1 MLESMPKR
9 TSLGR
14 LSRRSLAKGKCK
26 IETAISELSLAT
38 VCSSADLSDF
48 MDKSVAEDSPAA
60 SSSFISDCLLPKQGS
75 CMSCCPSCC
84 YPLLEASIESSSTSH
99 NAAKAVV
106 SHSPASL
113 DLPSN
118 SNCGKNCIPQR
129 QDSVPQHILLEYVKG
144 LQDANKSRDADTA
157 ERLLQELGECL
168 NSLSSASTVVS
179 AGGARAIAS
188 TLKLFRYHS
197 LQKPSI
203 DTSEDAKS
211 GISKIKSDAGIANS
225 ISGGER
231 KPAPLDSPAETPC
244 NSNKCVQLKDNSFLI
259 RNTEVIP
266 IPGSVASEVGRKRQ
280 RTVEGLD
287 EEDLSEGEE
296 MISDTSDC
304 DLCLSTETFLS
315 SSAELSKVMDT
326 VQESAWAM
334 CAGVSGEGCLKIAE
348 QGGASQD
355 DITVTSTLD
364 ARCTSNSEPSAMI
377 KLDSNKA
384 GVVAELQSSSSIE
397 LASGGNP
404 VLGHRQSDL
413 SVHGSL
419 VSGADGSKLV
429 MENPEASLSS
439 KKFATDAFGA
449 PCPTATMNRKTQE
462 QVSVSNAQLTEVS
475 QGDSCHT
482 GGSREN
488 RERQKYCEENE
499 HQHETEGNCLTKLS
513 FDGTI
518 FKDTTRKHY
527 RGDQKRI
534 NADEK
539 VTQGP
544 NVLSLS
550 KDAGLTNV
558 VSAGCFVLER
568 LLNVVLQGKGCSRTR
583 SSIIAGSE
591 RRGKSLRAEM
601 YVALTEAFVEI
612 LQPLQ
617 DIFSMLMWCLDCL
630 AHILPP
636 CTSETCMGYSSVQNA
651 VASCLNKEL
660 RKPLTEGEEY
670 KVQTASKSGTHSIP
684 KDQGMVA
691 PKSRILSFSD
701 AVNNGTCKSQAGGT
715 SLSNQPYNEIGAES
729 AASSISALAAVA
741 YSATVPML
749 AEKAVKGI
757 LQVLHPR
764 NIDSESTIAALRA
777 LSAHL
782 SSVTSKSLC
791 DDAFAFIIAAM
802 KEFLSSSEVQI
813 QGFTAIGS
821 LVRALN
827 STMGHTAWV
836 AVTVSMEHHRTDLLV
851 QRAGCSTLQM
861 LCAKTTIGHSEWSNG
876 KRPLRASKDSD
887 REGGARSLI
896 SAMSIFPQDVRIQW
910 YACSTMWNLVHCAG
924 IKSVLAMVS
933 YGAVVAVVGAM
944 AVCRTNEV
952 VQHEGCNVLGTMA
965 KTLAENGFKFDHK
978 SRPTSVVDAAVNEIA
993 GRCGTVNCQN
1003 VYKDNKKVSVQH
1015 NEMKGSATVDDW
1027 WAALW
1032 AVVGAMKAFKNSE
1045 SVQSYGT
1052 YALGCMLK
1060 VFTEAVPS
1068 GSSFDLL
1075 SSSDFL
1081 CNSGDTKSLFDS
1093 KAAESGQRTAKKDFS
1108 VQCGAD
1114 MAFSSNVLDGIGELH
1129 TVVEIVMV
1137 AMREFPKIE
1146 TIQIWGCAVLQQA
1159 FPAYIQLAQRMFLCS
1174 NDREDSVL
1182 DVGHDSKNAS
1192 LCFLQ
1197 PQVRDLFENEQKAKS
1212 VVLGTS
1218 AIDHTHVF
1226 LKESCRKASSKFNS
1240 TEKESLMA
1248 SISKCNGELPCGA
1261 VVGKSIDSHADN
1273 TCSQCTA
1280 EESCQLESSESSHRI
1295 HMSSFSCQEKALVSK
1310 IEETMHP
1317 RQQHFHAFI
1326 DIVLSQ
1332 ATSAISLISEAIALD
1347 INDTQAND
1355 DTCST
1360 VSDQHSKASPRLF
1373 GNKFTNVKFQCGG
1386 GSTKSV
1392 VSIRHS
1398 WFAALGVLGDVF
1410 CDLAK
1415 HLESFAGC
1423 GLADR
1428 SILKDDIG
1436 QPWKASDNSFKMLNK
1451 HLDLRSRFISKGDS
1465 HTHEEMHDKPW
1476 WEALSSEKHCTGLPL
1491 LLKTAIMAVLSA
1503 LSKIEDVDT
1512 VIWSLQALPNLYTAW
1527 GTVCIGISG
1536 VENHQEIKKTLW
1548 GDGDVG
1554 VKKLVDLL
1562 SHWTEQNRLDVMIFA
1577 LHAIYCAS
1585 NSIAT
1590 VCEIEDVFGLSQ
1602 CGMQAVLGALQKAL
1616 SPSVSIQQRRKLI
1629 QLSCYVLSAICSYS
1643 VRSQFSFAISGGA
1656 DLVIAALVRYG
1667 DDEQTYASGLQALG
1681 IDPQSKTNFSKLLNA
1696 AVSRNM
1702 TASSGK
1708 SGRRKKTGS
1717 TAGNGTIGLKHVFKE
1732 STVIGSSSASKLPS
1746 KSDFKDGNESGR
1758 YKKEKW
1764 TPQLEKLFSNGK
1776 EQMGV
1781 LQTLLIASPGC
1792 GGLLF
1797 AVELLKSLNEE
1808 SQRGIIAA
1816 EAQAHVCIVIS
1827 YMADSDSN
1835 WRKELINEGAIEA
1848 VLLTMGFAFG
1858 WRDEEIY
1865 SFHMIRDG
1873 VEIYME
1879 PGLEIKKKA
1888 SEALSIDRGNQVSSD
1903 CSGEAMISEKKVLL
1917 DASVQCAACWALA
1930 NLAKDHGSCFS
1941 TESLNMIQAVAA
1953 ALRRYGGLTHRT
1965 SGSTTVLSHTE
1976 VCIPARLVLARL
1988 GVTRIDNQLLSHKAL
2003 EAGDIMCLG
2012 ALVSKGVDISVPDDS
2027 GRTALWY
2034 AEKSGHTHILH
2045 YLRTYGHSHGRKRA
2059 RGKTISKCKHGNQ
2072 QERQHENI
2080 NSSVNQDIG
2089 NAQLEEIE
2097 NLQNE
2102 HILNSASCI
2111 SNVST
2116 KNSEQSE
2123 LKTEASHEKS
2133 ESRKHLPEALG
2144 IESICDENLVKSE
2157 VDTEVQ
2163 EIAMKKTI
2171 NILKKQKNCKKN
2183 KKVHMNHRE
2192 ESDDKAIFEKQSLDA
2207 MEGHARGQVNDVM
2220 TVEEYPSLDSEMDAK
2235 QLNLMLR
2242 EAMASGNIEK
2252 LEAALRTCT
2261 PLACNADKD
2270 LVKKVKAAL
2279 QKRLRRM
2286 EKCVALDNELC
2297 SAMKEGNKSQLN
2309 AAIAEIESVP
2319 RFAAALQEKL
2329 NAARQE
2335 LNNVEM
2341 RERMMVTDI
2350 QIASE
2355 CSSEMDEL
2363 QSVTKQSNLGA
2374 TDKILHSVVMQ
2385 GEGREFGKNMVCI
2398 VDVESKTKNAL
2409 TEVSTSIEQNM
2420 CFKNAVSDEGTI
2432 NKVVQAGSERSLHE
2446 EVNNI
2451 FMNGKMPSKLGNI
2464 QSVVP
2469 QHSSNLKTESE
2480 GEFQRTPVSQCQMIS
2495 FEQVQSVQNASLE
2508 ATPLLGTL
2516 HVSRS
2521 HGTCQS
2527 VIKPPHPKNPLT
2539 MESTEHYPITSQLFP
2554 ASGGDPLGYGSHVKQ
2569 RDVWNRDTY
2578 FDNLRSF
2585 NGSFADT
2592 SEFVSSPNSH
2602 ADTYFDYFQQEPQ
2615 VGDFDEPGHSPF
2627 SPTASVVGV
2636 AMCVPSLFHQTMEN
2650 QSLGS
2655 SDNVP
2660 DELSSPL
2667 DSFLH
2672 YWNPPNMKSESY
2684 SFLFP
2689 AEPIRSINHPCPE
2702 TDSERYISDNFK
2714 CNNHHISRGPFSQH
2728 TDQSW
2733 FHFQDQL
2740 QNSCGANTAG
2750 LYSFSRVVAP
2760 PPAEPLTEPACDR
2773 LAKMLHR
2780 VTLNDAYIGETCS
2793 ICEQTTKDA
2802 ALVPCG
2808 HCMCKV
2814 CADNVQLINCHC
2826 PVCNRFISAIHS
2838 LS

>member
-1 MLESMPKR
+1 
-9 TSLGR
+9 
-14 LSRRSLAKGKCK
+14 
-26 IETAISELSLAT
+26 
-38 VCSSADLSDF
+38 
-48 MDKSVAEDSPAA
+48 
-60 SSSFISDCLLPKQGS
+60 
-75 CMSCCPSCC
+75 
-84 YPLLEASIESSSTSH
+84 
-99 NAAKAVV
+99 
-106 SHSPASL
+106 
-113 DLPSN
+113 
-118 SNCGKNCIPQR
+118 
-129 QDSVPQHILLEYVKG
+129 VPQHILLEYVKG

-168 NSLSSASTVVS
+168 HSLSSASTVVS
-179 AGGARAIAS
+179 AGGARAVAS

-197 LQKPSI
+197 LQKPFM

-231 KPAPLDSPAETPC
+231 KPSLPLDSPAETTC
-244 NSNKCVQLKDNSFLI
+244 NSNKSVHLKDTSFLI
-259 RNTEVIP
+259 RNTEFVP
-266 IPGSVASEVGRKRQ
+266 IASNVASEVGRKRQ

-287 EEDLSEGEE
+287 EEDLSESEE

-304 DLCLSTETFLS
+304 DPCVSTETFLS
-315 SSAELSKVMDT
+315 SSSELQKVMDT
-326 VQESAWAM
+326 VQESTWVI
-334 CAGVSGEGCLKIAE
+334 CAGASGEGRLKMAE
-348 QGGASQD
+348 QSGALRNG
-355 DITVTSTLD
+355 IPPTGTLD
-364 ARCTSNSEPSAMI
+364 ARCTSNSEPSTMI
-377 KLDSNKA
+377 KLDNNKVD
-384 GVVAELQSSSSIE
+384 GVAELQSSNSFK

-404 VLGHRQSDL
+404 VLGQHQSDL

-419 VSGADGSKLV
+419 VSGVDGSKLV
-429 MENPEASLSS
+429 MENLEASLSS
-439 KKFATDAFGA
+439 KKFTTDAFCA
-449 PCPTATMNRKTQE
+449 PCPTATINRKLKE
-462 QVSVSNAQLTEVS
+462 QISESNARLTEAS
-475 QGDSCHT
+475 QGDSCHM
-482 GGSREN
+482 GGLREN
-488 RERQKYCEENE
+488 SECQKYCEQSE
-499 HQHETEGNCLTKLS
+499 HQDETEGNCSTKLS
-513 FDGTI
+513 FDGTA
-518 FKDTTRKHY
+518 FKDMTRKPC
-527 RGDQKRI
+527 RGEQKRI
-534 NADEK
+534 AADEK

-544 NVLSLS
+544 SVLSFS
-550 KDAGLTNV
+550 KDAGLTDV

-583 SSIIAGSE
+583 GSIIAGSE

-630 AHILPP
+630 AYILPP

-670 KVQTASKSGTHSIP
+670 KVQTASKSGIQSIS

-701 AVNNGTCKSQAGGT
+701 AVNNGTCKSQVGGT

-764 NIDSESTIAALRA
+764 NIDSESTIAAALRA

-827 STMGHTAWV
+827 STMGHAAWV
-836 AVTVSMEHHRTDLLV
+836 AVTVSMEHHRTNLLV
-851 QRAGCSTLQM
+851 QRAGCSALQM
-861 LCAKTTIGHSEWSNG
+861 LCAKTTIGHSEWSNS

-887 REGGARSLI
+887 REGGARALI
-896 SAMSIFPQDVRIQW
+896 SAMFVFPQDVRIQW

-924 IKSVLAMVS
+924 IKSVLAMVN

-965 KTLAENGFKFDHK
+965 KTLAENGSNFDHI
-978 SRPTSVVDAAVNEIA
+978 SRPTLVVDAAANEA
-993 GRCGTVNCQN
+993 VGRCGTVNSKN
-1003 VYKDNKKVSVQH
+1003 VYKDNKKVGVQH
-1015 NEMKGSATVDDW
+1015 DEMKGSATVDDW

-1032 AVVGAMKAFKNSE
+1032 AVVGAMKAFRSSE

-1081 CNSGDTKSLFDS
+1081 CNSGDMKSLFDS
-1093 KAAESGQRTAKKDFS
+1093 RAAQSGQQTAKKDLS
-1108 VQCGAD
+1108 VLSGID
-1114 MAFSSNVLDGIGELH
+1114 MALTCNVLDGIGELH
-1129 TVVEIVMV
+1129 TVVEIVMA

-1146 TIQIWGCAVLQQA
+1146 TIQIWGCAVLQQS
-1159 FPAYIQLAQRMFLCS
+1159 FPAYIQLAQRTFHCS
-1174 NDREDSVL
+1174 NDKEDGVL
-1182 DVGHDSKNAS
+1182 DVAHDSNNAS

-1197 PQVRDLFENEQKAKS
+1197 SQVCGLFENDQKAKS
-1212 VVLGTS
+1212 LVLDIS
-1218 AIDHTHVF
+1218 ATDHTCVF
-1226 LKESCRKASSKFNS
+1226 LNESCRKASSKFCS
-1240 TEKESLMA
+1240 TGKESLMA
-1248 SISKCNGELPCGA
+1248 SISKCSGELPCGA
-1261 VVGKSIDSHADN
+1261 VVGGAIDNHADN
-1273 TCSQCTA
+1273 TGSQCTTP
-1280 EESCQLESSESSHRI
+1280 ESCQFENSKNSHSI
-1295 HMSSFSCQEKALVSK
+1295 HMSSFSRQEEALVSK
-1310 IEETMHP
+1310 VEETMDP
-1317 RQQHFHAFI
+1317 RRQHFHAFV

-1332 ATSAISLISEAIALD
+1332 ATSAISLISEAVALD

-1355 DTCST
+1355 DACST
-1360 VSDQHSKASPRLF
+1360 VSNQHSKASPRLF
-1373 GNKFTNVKFQCGG
+1373 GNKFSSVKFQCGG
-1386 GSTKSV
+1386 GSTKSI

-1410 CDLAK
+1410 CDLTK
-1415 HLESFAGC
+1415 HLESFVGC

-1428 SILKDDIG
+1428 SVLKDDIG
-1436 QPWKASDNSFKMLNK
+1436 QLRKASENSFKMLNK

-1465 HTHEEMHDKPW
+1465 DMHGEVHNKPW
-1476 WEALSSEKHCTGLPL
+1476 WEALSSEKHCTDLPL
-1491 LLKTAIMAVLSA
+1491 LLKTAIIAVLSA
-1503 LSKIEDVDT
+1503 LSKIEDVET
-1512 VIWSLQALPNLYTAW
+1512 VIWALQALPNLFTAW
-1527 GTVCIGISG
+1527 GTVCICISG

-1562 SHWTEQNRLDVMIFA
+1562 SHWTEQSRLDVMIFA
-1577 LHAIYCAS
+1577 LHAIYCAC

-1590 VCEIEDVFGLSQ
+1590 VHEIDDVFGLWKG
-1602 CGMQAVLGALQKAL
+1602 GMEAVLGALQKAL

-1643 VRSQFSFAISGGA
+1643 VRSQFSFATSGGA
-1656 DLVIAALVRYG
+1656 DLIIAALVRYG

-1681 IDPQSKTNFSKLLNA
+1681 IDSQSKPDFSRLLNA

-1708 SGRRKKTGS
+1708 SGRRKKSGS
-1717 TAGNGTIGLKHVFKE
+1717 TAGNGMIGFKHVFKE
-1732 STVIGSSSASKLPS
+1732 STVIGSSSASKLHS
-1746 KSDFKDGNESGR
+1746 KSDFSKDGNESGR

-1764 TPQLEKLFSNGK
+1764 TPQLKKLFSNGK

-1792 GGLLF
+1792 GGPLF

-1816 EAQAHVCIVIS
+1816 EAQAHVCILIS

-1848 VLLTMGFAFG
+1848 VLLTMGFSFG
-1858 WRDEEIY
+1858 WRKEEIS

-1873 VEIYME
+1873 MDIYME
-1879 PGLEIKKKA
+1879 PGLEIPKNS
-1888 SEALSIDRGNQVSSD
+1888 SELVSMDRGNQVSS
-1903 CSGEAMISEKKVLL
+1903 GEAIISEKNVLL
-1917 DASVQCAACWALA
+1917 DASIQFAACWALA
-1930 NLAKDHGSCFS
+1930 NLAKDYGSCFS

-1953 ALRRYGGLTHRT
+1953 ALRRYGGLAHQTF
-1965 SGSTTVLSHTE
+1965 GSTTVSSHTE

-1988 GVTRIDNQLLSHKAL
+1988 GVTRIDNQLLSHKAS
-2003 EAGDIMCLG
+2003 EAGDFMCLET
-2012 ALVSKGVDISVPDDS
+2012 LVSKGVDISVPDDS

-2045 YLRTYGHSHGRKRA
+2045 YLRTYAHSHGRKRA
-2059 RGKTISKCKHGNQ
+2059 RGKAISKYKHGNQ
-2072 QERQHENI
+2072 EEKQHENI
-2080 NSSVNQDIG
+2080 NSVVNRDIG

-2097 NLQNE
+2097 SLQKE
-2102 HILNSASCI
+2102 HILNTGSCI
-2111 SNVST
+2111 SIVST
-2116 KNSEQSE
+2116 KDPEQSE
-2123 LKTEASHEKS
+2123 LKTGVSHEKS
-2133 ESRKHLPEALG
+2133 ESGKHLPDALG
-2144 IESICDENLVKSE
+2144 TESICDENLIKSE

-2163 EIAMKKTI
+2163 EIAMKNAI
-2171 NILKKQKNCKKN
+2171 NILKKQKSSKKN
-2183 KKVHMNHRE
+2183 KKVHVNHRE
-2192 ESDDKAIFEKQSLDA
+2192 ESDDKAIIEKKSLDA
-2207 MEGHARGQVNDVM
+2207 VEGHASGQVNDEMAVD
-2220 TVEEYPSLDSEMDAK
+2220 ESPSLESGMDAK

-2252 LEAALRTCT
+2252 LELALRTCT
-2261 PLACNADKD
+2261 SLACNADKD
-2270 LVKKVKAAL
+2270 LVKRVKAAL

-2355 CSSEMDEL
+2355 CSSEMDKL
-2363 QSVTKQSNLGA
+2363 PSVTKQSNIGT
-2374 TDKILHSVVMQ
+2374 TDKIVHSVVMQ
-2385 GEGREFGKNMVCI
+2385 GEEREFGRNMVCI
-2398 VDVESKTKNAL
+2398 VDVQSKSKNDL
-2409 TEVSTSIEQNM
+2409 TEVGTRIQQNM
-2420 CFKNAVSDEGTI
+2420 CFKNAVNNKGTI
-2432 NKVVQAGSERSLHE
+2432 NKVSQIRSESNLHE
-2446 EVNNI
+2446 EVNSI
-2451 FMNGKMPSKLGNI
+2451 SMNGTIPSKLGNI
-2464 QSVVP
+2464 QSVIP
-2469 QHSSNLKTESE
+2469 LHSSILKTESE
-2480 GEFQRTPVSQCQMIS
+2480 GEFQGMPVSQCQMTS
-2495 FEQVQSVQNASLE
+2495 FEQVQSVQNASHE
-2508 ATPLLGTL
+2508 ATPLFGTL
-2516 HVSRS
+2516 HISRS

-2527 VIKPPHPKNPLT
+2527 VIKPPHQKSPLT
-2539 MESTEHYPITSQLFP
+2539 TESTEHYPITSQLFP
-2554 ASGGDPLGYGSHVKQ
+2554 ASGGAPLGYGSHVKQ
-2569 RDVWNRDTY
+2569 CDVWNRDTY
-2578 FDNLRSF
+2578 FENLRSF
-2585 NGSFADT
+2585 KGSLADT
-2592 SEFVSSPNSH
+2592 SEFISSPNSH
-2602 ADTYFDYFQQEPQ
+2602 ADTYFDYVKHEPQ
-2615 VGDFDEPGHSPF
+2615 VSDFDEPGHTPF
-2627 SPTASVVGV
+2627 SPIASVVGV
-2636 AMCVPSLFHQTMEN
+2636 TMCVPSLFHQSTMEN

-2660 DELSSPL
+2660 DELSSPPL
-2667 DSFLH
+2667 DSFLD
-2672 YWNPPNMKSESY
+2672 YWNPPNTKAQSY
-2684 SFLFP
+2684 SFFFP
-2689 AEPIRSINHPCPE
+2689 AEPIRSTNHPCPE
-2702 TDSERYISDNFK
+2702 TDSERYVSGNFK
-2714 CNNHHISRGPFSQH
+2714 RNNDHISRGPLSQH
-2728 TDQSW
+2728 TDRSW
-2733 FHFQDQL
+2733 LHFQDQL
-2740 QNSCGANTAG
+2740 QSNCGASTAD

-2760 PPAEPLTEPACDR
+2760 PPGEPLTGPACDR

-2793 ICEQTTKDA
+2793 ICQKTTKDA
-2802 ALVPCG
+2802 ALFPCG
-2808 HCMCKV
+2808 HYMCNV

-2826 PVCNRFISAIHS
+2826 PICNRFISAIHS
-2838 LS
+2838 LY